1 MGHQLKG
8 FYYYIQGNLTQAFE
22 EIDQSEELA
31 KQVNDNG
38 LIDVAYREKIWICY
52 EWGKIDLFRD
62 YQKAR
67 MGFRA
72 SNSLGDEF
80 ENSII
85 SHFYEG
91 LADLKTG
98 HIEAAKSKL
107 SVIHSMLFESEKET
121 EQTKQLKTS
130 IHDYFKS
137 LILLEDESP
146 DEAIALIEAMPPP
159 KVSFNAV
166 VSFIRRNL
174 PFDDDLFA
182 LAFLKKGEVD
192 KAIAEYERIT
202 ALNLEIGLDRPLIH
216 PLSRY
221 RLAKLYEEKGQREKA
236 IEQYEKALEMW
247 KNADEGLV
255 EMTDTRKSL
264 KSLKADSSKK

>member
-1 MGHQLKG
+1 M
-8 FYYYIQGNLTQAFE
+8 E
-22 EIDQSEELA
+22 
-31 KQVNDNG
+31 
-38 LIDVAYREKIWICY
+38 
-52 EWGKIDLFRD
+52 
-62 YQKAR
+62 
-67 MGFRA
+67 FRA
-72 SNSLGDEF
+72 KNNLGDEF
-80 ENSII
+80 ENTII

-98 HIEAAKSKL
+98 HIEKAKSKL
-107 SVIHSMLFESEKET
+107 SVIHSMLSDPEKET
-121 EQTKQLKTS
+121 EKTKQMKTS

-137 LILLEDESP
+137 LILIEEESA

-159 KVSFNAV
+159 KVSFNAI

-182 LAFLKKGEVD
+182 LAYLKKGEFD

-202 ALNLEIGLDRPLIH
+202 TLNLEIGLDRPIIH

-236 IEQYEKALEMW
+236 IEQYEKALETW
-247 KNADEGLV
+247 KNADEDLF
-255 EMTDTRKSL
+255 EMMDAKKSL
-264 KSLKADSSKK
+264 ESLKTDSSKKQSP